1 MSENNQNSNAFLM
14 HLSSFGGYLFPFGSI
29 VVPLII
35 WEIKKKDSEILDTT
49 GKEVINFNLSYL
61 IYSTVLVITM
71 IMVGVNFIFDDVN
84 PVSVFFIVS
93 AAVLVGIISI
103 IKFILIIIGAVKAN
117 QGEIYRYPLTINF
130 LK

>member
-1 MSENNQNSNAFLM
+1 MSENKQNTNAFLM

-29 VVPLII
+29 IIPLIL
-35 WEIKKKDSEILDTT
+35 WEVKRKESEILDAT

-71 IMVGVNFIFDDVN
+71 IGVGVNFIFDDVN
-84 PVSVFFIVS
+84 PLSLFFIVS
-93 AAVLVGIISI
+93 AAVLVGILSI
-103 IKFILIIIGAVKAN
+103 IKFVLIIIGAVKAN
-117 QGEIYRYPLTINF
+117 QGELYQYPLTINF

>member
-1 MSENNQNSNAFLM
+1 MSENKQNTNAFLM

-29 VVPLII
+29 VVPLIL
-35 WEIKKKDSEILDTT
+35 WEIKKKDSKILDAT

-61 IYSTVLVITM
+61 IYTTVLVITM

-84 PVSVFFIVS
+84 PLSLFFIIS

-117 QGEIYRYPLTINF
+117 QGDLYHYPLTINF
-130 LK
+130 MK

>member
-1 MSENNQNSNAFLM
+1 MSENKQNTNAFLM

-29 VVPLII
+29 IIPLIL
-35 WEIKKKDSEILDTT
+35 WEVKRKESEILDAT

-71 IMVGVNFIFDDVN
+71 IGVGVNFIFDDVN
-84 PVSVFFIVS
+84 PLSLFFIVS
-93 AAVLVGIISI
+93 AVVLVGILSI
-103 IKFILIIIGAVKAN
+103 IKFVLIIIGAVKAN
-117 QGEIYRYPLTINF
+117 QGELYQYPLTINF